1 MGTASYTAHVSN
13 DKSAITTKTKLK
25 SVANHNLR
33 KYRSTDYSRDNIVLL
48 YGTENL
54 YKDVQE
60 VYHREFDEALKIYN
74 EKQKRADRRID
85 DYFDHVSGLNQDMA
99 VEIIFQ
105 CGNMKF
111 WEKHAGKEDK
121 MYYVYNYTLK
131 NLMTLLPGFKV
142 ANAVIHFDEASPHMH
157 VVGVPVHEGYKK
169 GLSRRV
175 AKRNVFTKEVLSGV
189 LQGKLRDIA
198 EECFYFHL
206 KERFEE
212 KQEGRNQDLTVLEYK
227 VAKETKK
234 LESVS
239 MDIGRSKSTLA
250 GLRDLVEFNQNMLD
264 ETKEELEEKQ
274 KEVVKI
280 KRFLEQIK
288 GFMGMFRLFAPTIEE
303 YAIAVEKGERLDAG
317 NSYRGILN
325 ELGKLLE
332 RFKELIIEGLC
343 WFPRLMRWKTTVGE
357 VAPVFRD
364 TDNGYSY
371 SVCGYMNVE
380 TKVQYSKEDL
390 QCEICADVRVGT
402 VETLDANMVALERD
416 LAGILRLSG
425 EQERLWKAYEEWKER

>member
-1 MGTASYTAHVSN
+1 MGAASYTAHVSN
-13 DKSAITTKTKLK
+13 EKSAITTKAKLK

-33 KYRSTDYSRDNIVLL
+33 KYRSSDYSRDNIVLL

-105 CGNMKF
+105 CGNMEF
-111 WEKHAGKEDK
+111 WEEHVGKEDK
-121 MYYVYNYTLK
+121 MYYVYNYTLS
-131 NLMTLLPGFKV
+131 NLMKLLPGFKV

-157 VVGVPVHEGYKK
+157 VVGVPVHKGYKK

-227 VAKETKK
+227 VAKETEK
-234 LESVS
+234 LESVAL
-239 MDIGRSKSTLA
+239 DISRRENTLA
-250 GLRDLVEFNQNMLD
+250 GLKDLVELNQDMLD
-264 ETKEELEEKQ
+264 EAKEELEEKQ
-274 KEVVKI
+274 QEAEKI
-280 KRFLEQIK
+280 KKSLEQIK
-288 GFMGMFRLFAPTIEE
+288 GFVGMFRLFAPTIEE
-303 YAIAVEKGERLDAG
+303 YAIAVENGGRIDAG
-317 NSYRGILN
+317 NSFRGILY

-332 RFKELIIEGLC
+332 RFKELIKEGMC
-343 WFPRLMRWKTTVGE
+343 WFPKLMRWKTSVGE
-357 VAPVFRD
+357 VAPIFKD

-371 SVCGYMNVE
+371 SVCGYVNVE
-380 TKVQYSKEDL
+380 TMEHYSKEAV
-390 QCEICADVRVGT
+390 QHEIRADKRVGT
-402 VETLDANMVALERD
+402 VDTLEANIEAMERD
-416 LAGILRLSG
+416 LAEIMRWKG
-425 EQERLWKAYEEWKER
+425 EQKRLWKEYEEWKRR